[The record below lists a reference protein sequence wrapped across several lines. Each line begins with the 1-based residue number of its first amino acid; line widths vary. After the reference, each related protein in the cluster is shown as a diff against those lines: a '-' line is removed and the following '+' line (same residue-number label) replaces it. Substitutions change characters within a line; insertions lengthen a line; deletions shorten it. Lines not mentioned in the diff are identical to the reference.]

1 MKMTCDNDCT
11 INGWIEYEA
20 ESFGHDDLHISVNP
34 SSNLDDVV
42 VAFCH
47 DTQDTFDEAHDWIH
61 QEVAR
66 RVDYAVQHSPYTMSE
81 TDIQDLEANEYALV
95 SLTDGVVT
103 EFMCV

>member
-1 MKMTCDNDCT
+1 MFTVSYSIDIMDTNPTKMT
-11 INGWIEYEA
+11 
-20 ESFGHDDLHISVNP
+20 F
-34 SSNLDDVV
+34 
-42 VAFCH
+42 
-47 DTQDTFDEAHDWIH
+47 DTFDEAHDWIH